1 MNTSAGAVLR
11 VEGVGV
17 TYGSTAL
24 GVRAAEDVSF
34 TVAAGETVG
43 LVGESGSGKTTIART
58 ILGLVEP
65 SAGTLVIDGE
75 VVSAPRSAERR
86 RQLARVVQAVFQDP
100 YNSLNPSR
108 SVALSISE
116 PLRVVKPSLGPAEVA
131 TAIRDSLRL
140 VGLRPEIAAAY
151 PHSLSGGQRQRAAI
165 ARALIVRPS
174 LVLLDEPVSALDLS
188 SQAQVLNVLR
198 DLQDEL
204 GLSYLL
210 ISHDL
215 GVIRYLCS
223 RVLVMYRGRIVETG
237 AVDDVVDH
245 PLHPYTRSLV
255 LAAPIPDPRRQADRR
270 EELRRSIRR
279 TEQASASGC
288 RFAPRCVHAAPICV
302 ERPPEMR
309 SAGGDHCA
317 ACVLVDPL
325 VRNGTAAPVGS
336 TP

>member
-1 MNTSAGAVLR
+1 MSALTSTVLR
-11 VEGVGV
+11 VEGIGV
-17 TYGSTAL
+17 TYGSAAF

-34 TVAAGETVG
+34 SVAAGETVG
-43 LVGESGSGKTTIART
+43 LVGESGSGKTTVART

-65 SAGTLVIDGE
+65 SAGTIVIDGE
-75 VVSAPRSAERR
+75 TVSSPRSIARR
-86 RQLARVVQAVFQDP
+86 RQLAGVVQAVFQDP
-100 YNSLNPSR
+100 YSSLNPSR

-116 PLRVVKPSLGPAEVA
+116 PLRAVQPGLGAEEIAASV
-131 TAIRDSLRL
+131 RDALRL
-140 VGLRPEIAAAY
+140 VGLRPEIAGAY
-151 PHSLSGGQRQRAAI
+151 PHSLSGGQRQRVAI
-165 ARALIVRPS
+165 ARALIVRPR

-237 AVDDVVDH
+237 AVDDVVDQ

-270 EELRRSIRR
+270 EKLRQSMRRS
-279 TEQASASGC
+279 EEAAAKGC
-288 RFAPRCVHAAPICV
+288 RFAPRCVHVKPICA
-302 ERPPEMR
+302 EHHPEMR
-309 SAGGDHCA
+309 SAGGDHRA
-317 ACVLVDPL
+317 ACVLVDLPPA
-325 VRNGTAAPVGS
+325 AAP
-336 TP
+336 PPR